1 MVNASDIGK
10 AIAEGPRRG
19 GAAAGGALRRVL
31 DLAIDGYSGLPGAR
45 EAAAAQLG
53 KRADR
58 EGAIDALTRHH
69 IAMAGAQGFVT
80 NLGGLATLAVSIP
93 ANLTGVMVVQSRLV
107 ASIAHLRGYDLN
119 DNRVRSAVLMCLL
132 GRESVETLIRGEEL
146 PSTPLAVATAPMF
159 DPALDQSISEKV
171 LGQLMAQVGGKKVSL
186 LLAKRVPLIGGVV
199 GAGTDSWTTLAIA
212 RYASDEFVNRRR

>member
-1 MVNASDIGK
+1 MVNASDLGK
-10 AIAEGPRRG
+10 ALVEGPRRG
-19 GAAAGGALRRVL
+19 GVVAGGVLRRVL

-45 EAAAAQLG
+45 SAAAAQLD
-53 KRADR
+53 KKHDR
-58 EGAIDALTRHH
+58 EQAIEALTRHH

-107 ASIAHLRGYDLN
+107 AAIAHLRGYDLD

-132 GRESVETLIRGEEL
+132 GPHTVEALIKSEEL

-159 DPALDQSISEKV
+159 DPDLDRAISEKV
-171 LGQLMAQVGGKKVSL
+171 LGQLMTQVGGKRVSL
-186 LLAKRVPLIGGVV
+186 LLARRVPLIGGVV
-199 GAGTDSWTTLAIA
+199 GAGTDSWATITIA
-212 RYASDEFVNRRR
+212 RYADEQFVTRRR